1 MAHSATYEVRLSHG
15 AAKQAQDDFDQATQG
30 GGAFSLPGTPI
41 ALPGSKKVPVPTYR
55 LSMGLTKDFQQ
66 FTVERDRGGQPMVLA
81 IVGRK
86 LPQVGGN
93 LAVKEEGEEEEEE
106 EEEEGE
112 DQYSARIDRVMERPV

>member
-1 MAHSATYEVRLSHG
+1 
-15 AAKQAQDDFDQATQG
+15 
-30 GGAFSLPGTPI
+30 
-41 ALPGSKKVPVPTYR
+41 
-55 LSMGLTKDFQQ
+55 MGLTKDFQQ

-86 LPQVGGN
+86 LPQVGEN
-93 LAVKEEGEEEEEE
+93 LAVKEEGEEE